1 VTTAE
6 TIAFPE
12 PDEIDGF
19 WTLDKMHAP
28 RPVTPLSFDL
38 VVKTLTDGFSAA
50 QAEYDCPIMVTH
62 KEVNHYFYV
71 AFHPVPDQAV
81 IDDRMSRYAET
92 LAEKVPGVGKTWEET
107 WKPGV
112 RTKNEAAKTADYAR
126 LSDAELITKL
136 DEFTDHMR
144 YQWWIHGNINFVLL
158 SSSAFCDLYDKI
170 MQPDESTEAYQT
182 LQGFPTRSVD
192 ASRGLWR
199 LSRIVRNSPALSELF
214 RSTSGPDLLAALDG
228 TEEGRAF
235 RRDLDDYLFEFGWR
249 SDAVYD
255 LADVPW
261 REDPS
266 VVLSS
271 IAGFVELNDSEDPE
285 VLYQRRV
292 AEREKL
298 MAKLRAKVADDPA
311 LAAKVEELYE
321 AARYSNPVTEDHAFY
336 IDQLGV
342 GVFRRFV
349 LAVGERLVAKG
360 VIDSPDDVFYLR
372 RDEVVDALTAGGD
385 QRAAIAERRA
395 SFGRASEVVPPG
407 AVGTPPPPPETPDPF
422 MDALVFRLLG
432 MVPPEENSDPN
443 VLRGVS
449 GSPGT
454 YTGTAR
460 VVRSLAEAADIE
472 DGQVLVCE
480 MTLPPWVP
488 LFSIAGAVVA
498 DVGGVLSHCAIVAR
512 EFEIPAVVGSV
523 VGTVVIKNGQTITVD
538 GTKGVVYL
546 DGRTP

>member
-6 TIAFPE
+6 TIVFPE

-81 IDDRMSRYAET
+81 VDDRMSRYAET
-92 LAEKVPGVGKTWEET
+92 LADKVPSVGKTWEET

-112 RTKNEAAKTADYAR
+112 RAKNEAAKTADYSS
-126 LSDAELITKL
+126 LSDAELITTL

-158 SSSAFCDLYDKI
+158 SSSAFCDLYDMV
-170 MQPDESTEAYQT
+170 MQPEESTEAYQT

-192 ASRGLWR
+192 ASRGMWR
-199 LSRIVRNSPALSELF
+199 LSRIVKESPALAELF
-214 RSTSGPDLLAALDG
+214 RGTSGTELLAALDG
-228 TEEGRAF
+228 TDEGRAF
-235 RRDLDDYLFEFGWR
+235 RRELDDYLFEFGWR

-271 IAGFVELNDSEDPE
+271 IAGFVELDDGEDPE
-285 VLYQRRV
+285 RLYQRRV
-292 AEREKL
+292 AEREEL
-298 MAKLRAKVADDPA
+298 MARLRAKVADDPA
-311 LAAKVEELYE
+311 LATKVEELYE

-360 VIDSPDDVFYLR
+360 VIDTPADVFYLR
-372 RDEVVDALTAGGD
+372 RDEVVDALTNGGD

-395 SFGRASEVVPPG
+395 SFDRASEVIPPG

-443 VLRGVS
+443 LLRGVS

-460 VVRSLAEAADIE
+460 VVRSLAEASDIG

-512 EFEIPAVVGSV
+512 EFDIPAVVGSV